1 MKNNVAKIVLFI
13 LITVIGLFLINN
25 SIARRQCEESTY
37 KQLPI
42 ERYDEITEQPY
53 SSSEHINAV
62 QLIVEQPVIRRIKTQ
77 EMNVPNKD
85 STFKAYMDYRT
96 ITDVT
101 TKQWELQQIAY
112 TDCQGLR
119 CIDGY
124 YCVAMGS
131 FYINELGDKFLIT
144 LEDDTTIAVIAADY
158 KADIH
163 TNATNQYVQLENG
176 DINIIEFIV
185 DEDVLDAEI
194 AHKGSIHYY
203 ENFSG
208 NIMKIERIIE

>member
-42 ERYDEITEQPY
+42 ERYNEITEQPY
-53 SSSEHINAV
+53 SSAEHINAV

-185 DEDVLDAEI
+185 DEDVLNAEI

-208 NIMKIERIIE
+208 NITKIERIIE

>member
-42 ERYDEITEQPY
+42 ERYDGITEQPY
-53 SSSEHINAV
+53 SSAEHINAV

-185 DEDVLDAEI
+185 DEDVLNAEI

-203 ENFSG
+203 GNFSG
-208 NIMKIERIIE
+208 NITKIERIIE

>member
-42 ERYDEITEQPY
+42 ERYNEITEQPY
-53 SSSEHINAV
+53 SSAEHINAV

-163 TNATNQYVQLENG
+163 TNATNQYVQLKNG

-185 DEDVLDAEI
+185 DEDVLNAEI

-208 NIMKIERIIE
+208 NITKIERIIE

>member
-42 ERYDEITEQPY
+42 ERYNEITEQPY
-53 SSSEHINAV
+53 SSAEHINAV

-163 TNATNQYVQLENG
+163 TNATNQYVQLKNG

-185 DEDVLDAEI
+185 DENILNAEI

-208 NIMKIERIIE
+208 NITKIERIIE

>member
-1 MKNNVAKIVLFI
+1 MDVPKKN
-13 LITVIGLFLINN
+13 
-25 SIARRQCEESTY
+25 S
-37 KQLPI
+37 
-42 ERYDEITEQPY
+42 D
-53 SSSEHINAV
+53 
-62 QLIVEQPVIRRIKTQ
+62 
-77 EMNVPNKD
+77 
-85 STFKAYMDYRT
+85 FKAYMDYRK
-96 ITDVT
+96 ITDTT
-101 TKQWELQQIAY
+101 TKQWKLQQIAY

-163 TNATNQYVQLENG
+163 TNATNQYVQLKNG

-185 DEDVLDAEI
+185 DENILNAEI

-208 NIMKIERIIE
+208 NITKIERIIE

>member
-53 SSSEHINAV
+53 SSAEHINAV

-185 DEDVLDAEI
+185 DEDVLNAEI

-208 NIMKIERIIE
+208 NITKIERIIE